1 MRSTARLTNAVRSHK
16 KAVTYAG
23 AAAALLGV
31 GTAGAATISS
41 AAHSSAAPPAVT
53 RTAPANHSDVSL
65 SPVSQK
71 AVADA
76 VAAAQDAVKN
86 AAAHAAPAPAKK
98 AAPAKQATAVKHAAP
113 VTQAA
118 PVKQAAPVGLAAP
131 EKQAAPAKNAP
142 AAKPAAPVKKT
153 TAVSPTAPAAKP
165 ASATTAGVAT
175 AKTAAPKAETWAQIE
190 QAVAKQTAS
199 VEPKAADQLQ
209 PVGTAGPQA
218 WMPISG
224 AQLANA
230 TTIVRQALEKGM
242 GVRSAVIAVATS
254 MQESQLQNINYGD
267 RDSLGLFQQRPS
279 SGWGTPAQV
288 TNPRYAADAFLSALA
303 KHQASDPT
311 WVHQP
316 LWSSAQ
322 SVQNS
327 GFPFAYAKWETQ
339 AAHLVKNIVTQVK

>member
-1 MRSTARLTNAVRSHK
+1 MRSTARLTNAVRGHK

-41 AAHSSAAPPAVT
+41 AAHSPAAAPAVT
-53 RTAPANHSDVSL
+53 RTATAHQSASAGF
-65 SPVSQK
+65 SPVSQQ
-71 AVADA
+71 AVDDA
-76 VAAAQDAVKN
+76 VAQALGAVKS
-86 AAAHAAPAPAKK
+86 AATHAAPAPASK
-98 AAPAKQATAVKHAAP
+98 
-113 VTQAA
+113 AA
-118 PVKQAAPVGLAAP
+118 PVKQAATVKL
-131 EKQAAPAKNAP
+131 AAPAK
-142 AAKPAAPVKKT
+142 K
-153 TAVSPTAPAAKP
+153 TAPAAN
-165 ASATTAGVAT
+165 AAVHGT
-175 AKTAAPKAETWAQIE
+175 AKMAAPKAGTPKAAAPKAGAPKAETWSQIE

-209 PVGTAGPQA
+209 PVGTAGPQG
-218 WMPISG
+218 WMPLSG

-230 TTIVRQALEKGM
+230 TTIVRQALDKGM
-242 GVRSAVIAVATS
+242 GVRSAVIAVATA

-279 SGWGTPAQV
+279 AGWGTPAQV
-288 TNPRYAADAFLSALA
+288 TTPRYAADAFLSALA
-303 KHQASDPT
+303 KHQASDPG

>member
-1 MRSTARLTNAVRSHK
+1 MRSTTRLTNAVRGHK

-41 AAHSSAAPPAVT
+41 AAHSTAAAPAVT
-53 RTAPANHSDVSL
+53 RTATAHQSASVSL

-76 VAAAQDAVKN
+76 VAAAQGAVKS

-98 AAPAKQATAVKHAAP
+98 PVPAK
-113 VTQAA
+113 QAA
-118 PVKQAAPVGLAAP
+118 PVKL
-131 EKQAAPAKNAP
+131 AAPAKK
-142 AAKPAAPVKKT
+142 AAAVKM
-153 TAVSPTAPAAKP
+153 TAPAQ
-165 ASATTAGVAT
+165 
-175 AKTAAPKAETWAQIE
+175 TAAPKAETWTQIE
-190 QAVAKQTAS
+190 QTVAKQTAS

-218 WMPISG
+218 WMPLSG

-230 TTIVRQALEKGM
+230 TTIVRQALDKGM

-254 MQESQLQNINYGD
+254 MQESQLQNINFGD

-279 SGWGTPAQV
+279 CGWGTAAQI

-303 KHQASDPT
+303 KHQTGDPS

-316 LWSSAQ
+316 LWASAQ

>member
-1 MRSTARLTNAVRSHK
+1 MRSTARLTNAVRGHK

-41 AAHSSAAPPAVT
+41 AAHSSAAPSAVT
-53 RTAPANHSDVSL
+53 RTAPANHSAVSL

-98 AAPAKQATAVKHAAP
+98 AALAQ
-113 VTQAA
+113 QAA
-118 PVKQAAPVGLAAP
+118 PVKQAAPVSLAAP
-131 EKQAAPAKNAP
+131 EQQAAPAKNAP

-153 TAVSPTAPAAKP
+153 AAVSTTAPAAKP
-165 ASATTAGVAT
+165 APATTAGVPT
-175 AKTAAPKAETWAQIE
+175 AKTAAPKAETWPQIE
-190 QAVAKQTAS
+190 QAVAKKTDS

>member
-1 MRSTARLTNAVRSHK
+1 MRSTARLTNALRGHK

-41 AAHSSAAPPAVT
+41 AAHSSAATPAVT
-53 RTAPANHSDVSL
+53 STAPVHNSAASL

-76 VAAAQDAVKN
+76 VAAAQEAVKS
-86 AAAHAAPAPAKK
+86 AEAHVAQVPVKQAAPAKSAAPAKAK
-98 AAPAKQATAVKHAAP
+98 AAPAKSAAPAKQA
-113 VTQAA
+113 
-118 PVKQAAPVGLAAP
+118 
-131 EKQAAPAKNAP
+131 APAMKASAVSTTAS
-142 AAKPAAPVKKT
+142 AAKAGP
-153 TAVSPTAPAAKP
+153 
-165 ASATTAGVAT
+165 ATTADAAST
-175 AKTAAPKAETWAQIE
+175 AKTAKAAAPKAETWTQVE
-190 QAVAKQTAS
+190 QAVAKQTAA

-209 PVGTAGPQA
+209 PVGTSGPQA

-224 AQLANA
+224 TQLTNA
-230 TTIVRQALEKGM
+230 TTIVRQALDKGM
-242 GVRSAVIAVATS
+242 GVRSAVIAVATA
-254 MQESQLQNINYGD
+254 MQESQLQNINFGD

-279 SGWGTPAQV
+279 CGWGSAAQI
-288 TNPRYAADAFLSALA
+288 TTPRYAADAFLSALA
-303 KHQASDPT
+303 KHQAGDPG

-339 AAHLVKNIVTQVK
+339 AAHLVKSIVTQVK

>member
-1 MRSTARLTNAVRSHK
+1 MRSTARLTNAVRGHK

-41 AAHSSAAPPAVT
+41 AAHSPAAAPAVT
-53 RTAPANHSDVSL
+53 RTATAHQSASAGF
-65 SPVSQK
+65 SPVSQQ

-76 VAAAQDAVKN
+76 VAEALGAVKS
-86 AAAHAAPAPAKK
+86 AATHAAPAPAKK
-98 AAPAKQATAVKHAAP
+98 AAP
-113 VTQAA
+113 
-118 PVKQAAPVGLAAP
+118 VKQAATVKL
-131 EKQAAPAKNAP
+131 AAPAK
-142 AAKPAAPVKKT
+142 K
-153 TAVSPTAPAAKP
+153 TAPAA
-165 ASATTAGVAT
+165 
-175 AKTAAPKAETWAQIE
+175 TAAVHGSAKMAAPKAGTPKAVTPKAGMPKAVTPKAETWSQIE
-190 QAVAKQTAS
+190 QTVAKQTAS

-218 WMPISG
+218 WMPLSG
-224 AQLANA
+224 TQLAHA
-230 TTIVRQALEKGM
+230 TTIVRQALDKGM
-242 GVRSAVIAVATS
+242 GVRSAVIAVATA

-279 SGWGTPAQV
+279 AGWGTPAQV
-288 TNPRYAADAFLSALA
+288 TTPRYAADAFLGALA
-303 KHQASDPT
+303 KHQASDPG

>member
-1 MRSTARLTNAVRSHK
+1 MRSTARLTNAVRGHK

-41 AAHSSAAPPAVT
+41 AAHSPAAAPAVT
-53 RTAPANHSDVSL
+53 RTATAHQSPSAGF
-65 SPVSQK
+65 SPVSQQ

-76 VAAAQDAVKN
+76 VAEALGAVKS
-86 AAAHAAPAPAKK
+86 AATHAAPAPAK
-98 AAPAKQATAVKHAAP
+98 T
-113 VTQAA
+113 AA
-118 PVKQAAPVGLAAP
+118 PVKQAATVKL
-131 EKQAAPAKNAP
+131 AAPAK
-142 AAKPAAPVKKT
+142 K
-153 TAVSPTAPAAKP
+153 TAPAA
-165 ASATTAGVAT
+165 TAAVHGT
-175 AKTAAPKAETWAQIE
+175 AKMAAPKAGTPKAAAPKAETWSQIE
-190 QAVAKQTAS
+190 QTVAKQTAS

-218 WMPISG
+218 WMPLSG
-224 AQLANA
+224 TQLANA
-230 TTIVRQALEKGM
+230 TTIVRQALDKGM
-242 GVRSAVIAVATS
+242 GVRSAVIAVATA

-288 TNPRYAADAFLSALA
+288 TTPRYAADAFLGALA
-303 KHQASDPT
+303 KHQASDPG